1 MFWTPGFIFKK
12 TVVRTGTLQ
21 FVYMQGYKQYCR
33 WKSTE
38 HTLPPT
44 RLHVYM
50 LYFTCTYSS
59 LPGGEP
65 SGSKN
70 VDDIVKIKILV

>member
-1 MFWTPGFIFKK
+1 MN
-12 TVVRTGTLQ
+12 
-21 FVYMQGYKQYCR
+21 YKPRCQ
-33 WKSTE
+33 KSQNTTYTAGVTE

-44 RLHVYM
+44 RLHVYK

-65 SGSKN
+65 SGSKH